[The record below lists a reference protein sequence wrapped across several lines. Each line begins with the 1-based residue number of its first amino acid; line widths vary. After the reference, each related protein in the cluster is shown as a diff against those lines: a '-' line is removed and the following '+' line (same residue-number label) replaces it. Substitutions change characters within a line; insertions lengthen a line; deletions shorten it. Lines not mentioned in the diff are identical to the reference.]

1 MPQSE
6 PEAAHVN
13 ADCPARGKRILIV
26 DDGDSVRDIVRIV
39 LEMKGFEVCGEAA
52 DGVEGIEKAGAEKPD
67 RVILD
72 LAMPRM
78 SGVQAEEVLSR
89 TMPHL
94 PIVLLTMYENFLGN
108 SLALTGVTAVV
119 SKTDGMDK
127 LVACVDLLL
136 RPAQKTAAPGALSRR
151 GARCRHDFPKCAVGF
166 LFL

>member
-1 MPQSE
+1 MLQSE

-26 DDGDSVRDIVRIV
+26 DDGDSVRDIIRIF

-52 DGVEGIEKAGAEKPD
+52 DGVEGIEKAGATKPD
-67 RVILD
+67 LVILD

-78 SGVQAEEVLSR
+78 NGVQAAEVLSR

-94 PIVLLTMYENFLGN
+94 PVVLLTMYENFLGN
-108 SLALTGVTAVV
+108 SLALTGITAVV

-127 LVACVDLLL
+127 LVACVNSLL
-136 RPAQKTAAPGALSRR
+136 RPTQKMAAPGA
-151 GARCRHDFPKCAVGF
+151 
-166 LFL
+166 